1 MSRLLPQVPGVST
14 TRFFVP
20 SKGVTHQWTAK
31 EMASH
36 DDFVYLDMSATYQT
50 IGSQVVMVWGQDH
63 GRGWGWGQGS
73 ELWVWVRA
81 QVRVLTWDEGWG

>member
-1 MSRLLPQVPGVST
+1 M

-20 SKGVTHQWTAK
+20 NKGVTHQWTVK

-50 IGSQVVMVWGQDH
+50 IGSQMVRPVISVCKSASNRWT
-63 GRGWGWGQGS
+63 RS
-73 ELWVWVRA
+73 
-81 QVRVLTWDEGWG
+81 RVLSSRAGYL